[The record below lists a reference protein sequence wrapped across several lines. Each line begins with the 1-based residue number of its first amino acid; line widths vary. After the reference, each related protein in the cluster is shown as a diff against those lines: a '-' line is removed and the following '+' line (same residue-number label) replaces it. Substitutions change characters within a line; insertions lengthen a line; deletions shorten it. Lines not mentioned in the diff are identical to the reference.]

1 MTSRHEAA
9 DPDTSGPQ
17 PSGDYRPAKSSD
29 VKKGVASSSATS
41 GSEGPQKAVVVRG
54 PRERKVV
61 VPFKV
66 RREKEKL
73 RNLLANG
80 WSPPSPSTE
89 QKAR

>member
-9 DPDTSGPQ
+9 DQDTSGPQ
-17 PSGDYRPAKSSD
+17 PSGKYQRAKSSE
-29 VKKGVASSSATS
+29 VKEGVASSSATS
-41 GSEGPQKAVVVRG
+41 GDEGPQKTVVVRG
-54 PRERKVV
+54 TRKRNVV
-61 VPFKV
+61 VPFKLE
-66 RREKEKL
+66 REKERQ